1 MRRRNHD
8 RRYIRRDGGN
18 TPVVNPADDHP
29 QSDHQQED
37 TTSPDRSSAAASPST
52 SQPSQDLDHPT
63 KPRRIRRRRG
73 GAKSTLPSAEK
84 SEVNSTGT
92 DAADCLADEL
102 SALDLKQNSN
112 PFNNDNSIGNTEEK
126 LGEGESAETE
136 ETVDAAG
143 DETKEDIM
151 LTILNDL
158 RSTVIE
164 PDLTD
169 EQLML
174 NDQLQ
179 EDEVTTHSQKCYL
192 VKVLFV
198 IIHIVKLCFVLA

>member
-1 MRRRNHD
+1 M
-8 RRYIRRDGGN
+8 
-18 TPVVNPADDHP
+18 
-29 QSDHQQED
+29 
-37 TTSPDRSSAAASPST
+37 
-52 SQPSQDLDHPT
+52 
-63 KPRRIRRRRG
+63 
-73 GAKSTLPSAEK
+73 
-84 SEVNSTGT
+84 NSTGT

-136 ETVDAAG
+136 ETVDAAAG

-179 EDEVTTHSQKCYL
+179 EDEVTTQSQKCYL

-198 IIHIVKLCFVLA
+198 IIHIVMHCFVLA

>member
-1 MRRRNHD
+1 M
-8 RRYIRRDGGN
+8 
-18 TPVVNPADDHP
+18 
-29 QSDHQQED
+29 
-37 TTSPDRSSAAASPST
+37 
-52 SQPSQDLDHPT
+52 
-63 KPRRIRRRRG
+63 
-73 GAKSTLPSAEK
+73 
-84 SEVNSTGT
+84 NSTGT

-112 PFNNDNSIGNTEEK
+112 PVDNDNSIGNTEEK
-126 LGEGESAETE
+126 LHLSSGAETE
-136 ETVDAAG
+136 ETVDAAAG

-179 EDEVTTHSQKCYL
+179 EDEVTTQSQKCYL

>member
-1 MRRRNHD
+1 M
-8 RRYIRRDGGN
+8 
-18 TPVVNPADDHP
+18 
-29 QSDHQQED
+29 
-37 TTSPDRSSAAASPST
+37 
-52 SQPSQDLDHPT
+52 
-63 KPRRIRRRRG
+63 
-73 GAKSTLPSAEK
+73 
-84 SEVNSTGT
+84 NSTGT

-112 PFNNDNSIGNTEEK
+112 PVDNDNSIGNTEEK
-126 LGEGESAETE
+126 LHLSSGAETE
-136 ETVDAAG
+136 ETVDAAAG

-179 EDEVTTHSQKCYL
+179 EDEVTTQSQKCYL

-198 IIHIVKLCFVLA
+198 IIHIVMHCFVLA

>member
-1 MRRRNHD
+1 M
-8 RRYIRRDGGN
+8 
-18 TPVVNPADDHP
+18 
-29 QSDHQQED
+29 
-37 TTSPDRSSAAASPST
+37 
-52 SQPSQDLDHPT
+52 
-63 KPRRIRRRRG
+63 
-73 GAKSTLPSAEK
+73 
-84 SEVNSTGT
+84 NSTGT

-112 PFNNDNSIGNTEEK
+112 PVDNDNSIGNTEEK

>member
-1 MRRRNHD
+1 M
-8 RRYIRRDGGN
+8 
-18 TPVVNPADDHP
+18 
-29 QSDHQQED
+29 
-37 TTSPDRSSAAASPST
+37 
-52 SQPSQDLDHPT
+52 
-63 KPRRIRRRRG
+63 
-73 GAKSTLPSAEK
+73 
-84 SEVNSTGT
+84 NSTGT

>member
-1 MRRRNHD
+1 M
-8 RRYIRRDGGN
+8 
-18 TPVVNPADDHP
+18 
-29 QSDHQQED
+29 
-37 TTSPDRSSAAASPST
+37 
-52 SQPSQDLDHPT
+52 
-63 KPRRIRRRRG
+63 
-73 GAKSTLPSAEK
+73 
-84 SEVNSTGT
+84 NSTGT

-112 PFNNDNSIGNTEEK
+112 PVDNDNSIGNTEEK

-136 ETVDAAG
+136 ETVDAAAG

-179 EDEVTTHSQKCYL
+179 EDEVTTQSQKCYL

-198 IIHIVKLCFVLA
+198 IIHIVMHCFVLA